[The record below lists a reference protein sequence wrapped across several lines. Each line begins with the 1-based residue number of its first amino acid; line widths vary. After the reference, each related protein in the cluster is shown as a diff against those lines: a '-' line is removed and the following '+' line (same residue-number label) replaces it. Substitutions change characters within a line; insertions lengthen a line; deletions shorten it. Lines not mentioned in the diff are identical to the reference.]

1 MKYFFKYLFSK
12 LGGSTVIKNYRIAKD
27 EFIRENN
34 FRIKYAEMHMDYY
47 IHPSVIIDKAEL
59 VTIGFGAELQEFVII
74 KTMKNK
80 VKIGKYTQINP
91 FTVIYGGSGVEIGEN
106 VMIAPHCMIA
116 SGNHDY
122 KQTQH
127 PMRFAG
133 TLSKGPI
140 IIEDNVWIGANVT
153 IADGVKIG
161 KEAVIG
167 SNSLVNRDVE
177 PWSIVGG
184 VPAKKIGNRMSN

>member
-133 TLSKGPI
+133 TRIFKQLQ
-140 IIEDNVWIGANVT
+140 
-153 IADGVKIG
+153 
-161 KEAVIG
+161 
-167 SNSLVNRDVE
+167 
-177 PWSIVGG
+177 
-184 VPAKKIGNRMSN
+184 